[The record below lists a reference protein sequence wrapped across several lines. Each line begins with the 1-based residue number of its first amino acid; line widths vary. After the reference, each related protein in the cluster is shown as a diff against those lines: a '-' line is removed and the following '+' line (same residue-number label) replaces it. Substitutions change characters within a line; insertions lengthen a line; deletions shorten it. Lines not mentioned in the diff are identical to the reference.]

1 MRALG
6 NSAQRVCCLKI
17 KKEKKMLV
25 TEELHAT
32 RSPASI
38 ERAAHIQL
46 SRSGYRS
53 LLAITCHFRDGTMTL
68 RGDVPSY
75 FHKQVAQEVIRK
87 VRSVE
92 SIANEIEVSSSRE
105 LES

>member
-1 MRALG
+1 MRALD
-6 NSAQRVCCLKI
+6 NSAPKVCCRKI
-17 KKEKKMLV
+17 GKEKKMLV

-38 ERAAHIQL
+38 ERAAQIQL
-46 SRSGYRS
+46 ARSGYRS
-53 LLAITCHFRDGTMTL
+53 LLAITCHFRDNTLIL

-75 FHKQVAQEVIRK
+75 FHKQVAQEAIRK

-92 SIANEIEVSSSRE
+92 SIANEIVVSSSRD